1 MGKLATA
8 FFNAITAESFNHDSE
23 VNSARKTE
31 QCLRVSAN
39 GKQKS
44 SRLASQRE
52 QRKELH

>member
-1 MGKLATA
+1 MGNVAAA

-31 QCLRVSAN
+31 QCLRVRAN

>member
-8 FFNAITAESFNHDSE
+8 FFNAITAESFNPDSE
-23 VNSARKTE
+23 VNTARKTE

-44 SRLASQRE
+44 ARLSSQRE

>member
-23 VNSARKTE
+23 VNTARKTE
-31 QCLRVSAN
+31 QCLRFSAN

-44 SRLASQRE
+44 SRLSSQRDE
-52 QRKELH
+52 RKELH

>member
-1 MGKLATA
+1 MGNVAAA

-44 SRLASQRE
+44 AHLSSQRE